1 MSHAAH
7 KSFARRFSGEN
18 EKIYVLEFQSDHSIA
33 GPKSGMG
40 GDYVLAPGD
49 YSLVAPRIPQQKQK
63 RFFVLAS
70 AVSMLLIAVVTL
82 ANVERGPFTMLGDFA
97 RDADSHVTGAV
108 TKFLPDE
115 DEIGDNGGVS
125 DYGIS
130 NDYLQD
136 TDKEVH
142 NFIQINTDPISGI
155 LHPNVPTRDM
165 IAVINGTDTT
175 QRNIPTGL
183 ENLPPSAKD
192 DIINEVADDPLMRKL
207 EGQDV
212 GY

>member
-1 MSHAAH
+1 MLSP
-7 KSFARRFSGEN
+7 
-18 EKIYVLEFQSDHSIA
+18 VT
-33 GPKSGMG
+33 
-40 GDYVLAPGD
+40 GD
-49 YSLVAPRIPQQKQK
+49 YSLVAPRVPQQKQK
-63 RFFVLAS
+63 RFVVLAS
-70 AVSMLLIAVVTL
+70 AISMLLVAVVAL
-82 ANVERGPFTMLGDFA
+82 ANVERGGPPRSSMLGDFA
-97 RDADSHVTGAV
+97 RDADSKVTGTA

-130 NDYLQD
+130 NDYLQGTD
-136 TDKEVH
+136 TEVQR
-142 NFIQINTDPISGI
+142 FVQINTDPISGT

-165 IAVINGTDTT
+165 MAVQNGTDTT
-175 QRNIPTGL
+175 QRDIPTGL

>member
-1 MSHAAH
+1 MA
-7 KSFARRFSGEN
+7 
-18 EKIYVLEFQSDHSIA
+18 
-33 GPKSGMG
+33 
-40 GDYVLAPGD
+40 GDYVFTASGGD
-49 YSLVAPRIPQQKQK
+49 YSLVAPRVPQQKQK
-63 RFFVLAS
+63 RFLVLSS
-70 AVSMLLIAVVTL
+70 AISMLLIAVVAL
-82 ANVERGPFTMLGDFA
+82 ANLDRGPSRSAMLGDFA
-97 RDADSHVTGAV
+97 RDADSKATGTA

-142 NFIQINTDPISGI
+142 DFVQSNTDPISGI
-155 LHPNVPTRDM
+155 LHSNVPTRDM
-165 IAVINGTDTT
+165 MAVQNGTDTT
-175 QRNIPTGL
+175 QRDIPTGL